1 MAIFLDTVSFF
12 RYAKILTSNRKCN
25 FLIHSLVNKMNPGG
39 DKKLIDDLI
48 QKALSGD
55 QASFTEL
62 LNRHK
67 RLAYKLALGIVKDP
81 AEADDLVQESFI
93 KAFRSLSRYNS
104 KYAFTTWLCKIVS
117 NHCLDYLRRRKIRA
131 FSLDEPIADQDGYI
145 KREIPDWTLN
155 PEWQFVRKQ
164 RMISIEQAIDSLPPR
179 YKRVIVLRHKED
191 RSYEEISTMLR
202 IPLGTVKAQIFRA
215 RELLKKKLKGL

>member
-1 MAIFLDTVSFF
+1 MKPSGEES
-12 RYAKILTSNRKCN
+12 LTQN
-25 FLIHSLVNKMNPGG
+25 
-39 DKKLIDDLI
+39 LI

-55 QASFTEL
+55 QTAFTEL

-117 NHCLDYLRRRKIRA
+117 NHCLDYLRRRKICA
-131 FSLDEPIADQDGYI
+131 YSLDEPIAKQNGYV

-164 RMISIEQAIDSLPPR
+164 RMISIEKAIDSLPPR
-179 YKRVIVLRHKED
+179 YNRVIVLRHKED
-191 RSYEEISTMLR
+191 RSYEEISKILGL
-202 IPLGTVKAQIFRA
+202 PLGTVKAQIFRA